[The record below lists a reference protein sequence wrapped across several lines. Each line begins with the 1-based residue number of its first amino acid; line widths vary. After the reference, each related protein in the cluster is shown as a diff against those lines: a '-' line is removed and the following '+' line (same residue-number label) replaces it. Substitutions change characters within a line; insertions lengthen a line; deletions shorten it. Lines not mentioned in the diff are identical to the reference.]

1 MRRSTIDEA
10 VTEIYK
16 GGSIKN
22 AVNNIVGRSTAGRRM
37 REQDATKQAKIPD
50 VDNLEPFSFF
60 IPDDRSLHRFTLGLY
75 REFQADYPKLSHK
88 VSRARNGFEV
98 KISGLPRFPDI
109 KHRLSSVSAGM
120 GGVDPIIPDDHKLV

>member
-1 MRRSTIDEA
+1 
-10 VTEIYK
+10 
-16 GGSIKN
+16 SIKS
-22 AVNNIVGRSTAGRRM
+22 AVNKIVGRREGGRRVH
-37 REQDATKQAKIPD
+37 EVDATKQTKIPD
-50 VDNLEPFSFF
+50 VDNIEPFSFF

-120 GGVDPIIPDDHKLV
+120 GGVDAIVPDTHKLV